1 MNRITGIGD
10 EMGSFVNSYIRNFND
25 KLFRGVTNDNEVYQ
39 YILDELQK
47 MEDCEIKEN
56 IIDKIKQ
63 AEKYREMINVSEVLS
78 AALEFER
85 QE

>member
-1 MNRITGIGD
+1 
-10 EMGSFVNSYIRNFND
+10 MGSFVNSYIRNFND